1 MKKIYLND
9 TTNTKTTLKDKMMNE
24 IMRRYGFGQPK
35 TELHL
40 GDLVFTSYE
49 PVEVKAIPCPFFIRL
64 RNEITDK
71 LRYGLFEKS
80 KEEKAK
86 KNLKLIAAMER
97 LRKYAVELQEEE
109 KDNDE
114 LFFMSKR
121 IKFYDNFIQIGSEII
136 SLYDYMPYFKKNKKN
151 GINIQFII
159 SLSNELDL

>member
-49 PVEVKAIPCPFFIRL
+49 PVEVKAIPCPFFIQL

-71 LRYGLFEKS
+71 LRYGLFETKKK
-80 KEEKAK
+80 KEEKNRELAEAMARLQAYAK
-86 KNLKLIAAMER
+86 TVR
-97 LRKYAVELQEEE
+97 REEE
-109 KDNDE
+109 NDE
-114 LFFMSKR
+114 LYFMGTKIR
-121 IKFYDNFIQIGSEII
+121 FYDNFIQVGSEII
-136 SLYDYMPYFKKNKKN
+136 SLYDYKPYFKKNPDKTI
-151 GINIQFII
+151 INIII
-159 SLSNELDL
+159 SLSANIDL